1 MESAAELLETL
12 PGLDCG
18 ICGAK
23 TCGQFATIIAERP
36 EERKRCIH
44 QGSAKVFG
52 RKPLAAATPVASVA
66 RVAAAA
72 PVALVTSACSECP
85 SHDIAPEAKWQDTL
99 GREYDFLLE
108 TFPEDPG
115 PRETIIPHNPILT
128 REMSIQKGDVLMGRP
143 LGMSCGCPITH
154 CGVVKDVDPR
164 TGVIVWCVTGPL
176 ANRGKEIKDVG
187 YYSAQAY
194 EGIAVEARKEL
205 KIGMRY
211 WYLPHRCMLQWR
223 HSGMI
228 IFMNKTKEGMRVRV
242 EGIMIG

>member
-1 MESAAELLETL
+1 MESMTELLESL

-18 ICGAK
+18 MCGAK
-23 TCGQFATIIAERP
+23 TCRQFAEIVAERP

-44 QGSAKVFG
+44 EGSVKAFG
-52 RKPLAAATPVASVA
+52 RTSSVRPVPVAN
-66 RVAAAA
+66 A
-72 PVALVTSACSECP
+72 PQATGQ
-85 SHDIAPEAKWQDTL
+85 EAMGKDSL

-128 REMSIQKGDVLMGRP
+128 RELSIQKGDVLMGRP

-176 ANRGKEIKDVG
+176 ANRGREIKDLG

-194 EGIAVEARKEL
+194 EGIAKETQKEL

-223 HSGMI
+223 HSGMV
-228 IFMNKTKEGMRVRV
+228 IFMNKTQEGMRVRI
-242 EGIMIG
+242 EGIMVG